1 MKFML
6 LHLLFWTISFA
17 GFAQSHAI
25 DGYAAMV
32 DGHIITAGDV
42 LEATQSARQQLRRRY
57 QGRELAE
64 AQARMF
70 DEGLQRLIENRLI
83 LSAFTAVEGKLPEGA
98 VRERA
103 DNILRERFDNDRGEL
118 LRTLRQVGKSEREW
132 ENELREQI
140 IIQQMTGQ
148 FVTRRIHIT
157 PRMIR
162 QRYEE
167 KADEFISPV
176 EMHLRAITL
185 RPVAEADLPERIAFL
200 ESLREELLA
209 GRDFAEAA
217 KEISQGAH
225 AERGGDQGWVNLTT
239 LPEALKNALRPLD
252 PGQISEPVI
261 TGTQHFLF
269 KVIDRRGGEPK
280 PISAVQPAL
289 ERELRQREYDRLYEE
304 WIADLKKK
312 FPVIRF
318 SANQETIQRRQ

>member
-1 MKFML
+1 MKFL
-6 LHLLFWTISFA
+6 IFHLLFWTFSIT
-17 GFAQSHAI
+17 GFAQSLAI

-42 LEATQSARQQLRRRY
+42 LETTQSARQQLRRRY

-83 LSAFTAVEGKLPEGA
+83 LSAFKAVEGKLPEGA

-103 DNILRERFDNDRGEL
+103 DTILRERFNNDRGEL

-140 IIQQMTGQ
+140 IVQQMTGQ
-148 FVTRRIHIT
+148 FVNRRIHIT

-162 QRYEE
+162 ERYEE

-176 EMHLRAITL
+176 EMHLRAIAL
-185 RPVAEADLPERIAFL
+185 RPVAEDKLPERIAFL
-200 ESLREELLA
+200 ASLREELLE
-209 GRDFAEAA
+209 GRDFAETAS
-217 KEISQGAH
+217 EISQGSH
-225 AERGGDQGWVNLTT
+225 ANRGGDQGWVRIST
-239 LPEALKNALRPLD
+239 LPEALREALSPLE
-252 PGQISEPVI
+252 PGDISEPVI

-269 KVIDRRGGEPK
+269 KVLARRGGEPQ
-280 PISAVQPAL
+280 PISAVQASL
-289 ERELRQREYDRLYEE
+289 ERELRDEEFNRLYAE
-304 WIADLKKK
+304 WIEDLKKK
-312 FPVIRF
+312 FSVIRF
-318 SANQETIQRRQ
+318 SANQEAIQRRQ